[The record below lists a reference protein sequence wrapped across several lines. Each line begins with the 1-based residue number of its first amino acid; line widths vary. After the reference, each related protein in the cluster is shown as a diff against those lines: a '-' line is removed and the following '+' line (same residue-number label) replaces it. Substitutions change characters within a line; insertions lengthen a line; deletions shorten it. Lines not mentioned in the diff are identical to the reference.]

1 MTGTGRYWMLRT
13 GAALALC
20 ATLAACGV
28 DGEPETPTRA
38 AHAPAG
44 AILMATRTDPARV
57 FVFFRPRRYPVE
69 PADLRAYR
77 LLLIAAGEAAHSCFD
92 RLTWKRSR

>member
-44 AILMATRTDPARV
+44 PILK
-57 FVFFRPRRYPVE
+57 
-69 PADLRAYR
+69 AD
-77 LLLIAAGEAAHSCFD
+77 AH
-92 RLTWKRSR
+92 